1 MSRAVDHIKDINDT
15 KEIWKLA
22 IKVDDIWT
30 NVKSSK
36 EYVEMIV
43 RDIQVLQPSMLICL
57 NNMLQFIRKRTNFIH
72 HIIFFLG

>member
-36 EYVEMIV
+36 EYAEMIV
-43 RDIQVLQPSMLICL
+43 RDIQVLQPSMLIYV
-57 NNMLQFIRKRTNFIH
+57 
-72 HIIFFLG
+72 

>member
-36 EYVEMIV
+36 EYAEMIV

-57 NNMLQFIRKRTNFIH
+57 NNMLQFIRKRTNFI
-72 HIIFFLG
+72 ILYIF

>member
-36 EYVEMIV
+36 EYAEMIV
-43 RDIQVLQPSMLICL
+43 RDIQGDSIHVLIGPEE
-57 NNMLQFIRKRTNFIH
+57 FKKRKADLEELMKN
-72 HIIFFLG
+72 